1 MYLLLRMTNIFKDL
15 IANSLIFDLTKLKKY
30 KFQGID
36 QLSKKTEDLGEISE
50 ILDKMANLA
59 KENNSL
65 SGSSDNFESK
75 SRIIEKIK

>member
-1 MYLLLRMTNIFKDL
+1 MTNIFKDL
-15 IANSLIFDLTKLKKY
+15 IGNSLIFDLTKLKKY
-30 KFQGID
+30 KSQGID

>member
-1 MYLLLRMTNIFKDL
+1 MTNIFKDL

-30 KFQGID
+30 KSQGID

>member
-30 KFQGID
+30 KSQGID

>member
-30 KFQGID
+30 KSQGID

-50 ILDKMANLA
+50 IFDKMANLA

>member
-30 KFQGID
+30 KSQGID
-36 QLSKKTEDLGEISE
+36 QLSKKTEDLGEIIE

>member
-30 KFQGID
+30 KSQGID

-65 SGSSDNFESK
+65 SGSGDNFESK